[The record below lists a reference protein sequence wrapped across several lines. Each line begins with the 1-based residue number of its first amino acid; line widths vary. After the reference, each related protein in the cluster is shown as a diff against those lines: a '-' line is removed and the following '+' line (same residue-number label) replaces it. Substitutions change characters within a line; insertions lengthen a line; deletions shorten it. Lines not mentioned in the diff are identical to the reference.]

1 MYMYM
6 YMFVCVC
13 VCVCVCL
20 FVFPRVT
27 ATASDQIR
35 MLAPI
40 KRLFSFTNT
49 PLIYHA
55 ASHPTRPQAR
65 SEETPINMDQ
75 LSWSMPPDRS

>member
-1 MYMYM
+1 MIIYMYVYM
-6 YMFVCVC
+6 YMF

-65 SEETPINMDQ
+65 SEEMPINMDQ
-75 LSWSMPPDRS
+75 LS